1 MSKHPGDG
9 RIRYLLALYEIGR
22 QKENIRSVDVAK
34 RLCVSRASVHN
45 MMRMLAE
52 EGLVTKDHYG
62 DIVLTEAGQAEAERR
77 YEQYRCVSEMFVRWL
92 GLHLEDAQSEAVS
105 FLAAQT
111 EDTLARVVQAF
122 APQLT
127 H

>member
-92 GLHLEDAQSEAVS
+92 DLHLEDAQSEAVS